1 VKKFPGPR
9 ALQDQA
15 PFNLE
20 FALIADGVP
29 MDDLYP
35 LDVDRAFKK
44 MDEIKDHITVWWKNG
59 AQQIQLLTSAEV
71 IYSSAWNGRVNVA
84 QKKGVPLEIVWQGGC
99 LDQYRK
105 FFSHP
110 MWQSAVLTSLEVSA
124 LTAMASSILGVL
136 ASMGLVWGNFKAKG
150 IITGFILSP
159 MIVPLIVLGLA
170 YYVFLAKLGLI
181 GTKLGLVIAYT
192 PLTLPFAV
200 LPISATL
207 KRFDTTLV
215 DAAMNLGATRFQTFM
230 KITIPIIRPGVITGA
245 LFAFMVAFD
254 EVVIALFICG
264 STAVTL
270 PKKMWDVIR
279 YENEPM
285 LPAIST
291 LLLLL
296 AVVLLVSIGLL
307 QRRQAKRIETR

>member
-1 VKKFPGPR
+1 MIGKHGKLKHWHDPLHIGWPLWVISGASVF
-9 ALQDQA
+9 
-15 PFNLE
+15 F
-20 FALIADGVP
+20 LIVPVLLLVP
-29 MDDLYP
+29 MS
-35 LDVDRAFKK
+35 F
-44 MDEIKDHITVWWKNG
+44 G
-59 AQQIQLLTSAEV
+59 SAE
-71 IYSSAWNGRVNVA
+71 IIEFPPTRF
-84 QKKGVPLEIVWQGGC
+84 C

-110 MWQSAVLTSLEVSA
+110 VWQSAVLNSLQVAS
-124 LTAMASSILGVL
+124 LTAIASTTLGLL
-136 ASMGLVWGNFKAKG
+136 ASIALVWGKFKGKG
-150 IITGFILSP
+150 FVTGFILSP

-170 YYVFLAKLGLI
+170 YYVFLAKFGLI
-181 GTKLGLVIAYT
+181 GSKLGLVIAYT

-207 KRFDTTLV
+207 RGFDRSLEN
-215 DAAMNLGATRFQTFM
+215 AALNLGANRFQTFM
-230 KITIPIIRPGVITGA
+230 KITVPIIRPGVITGA

-279 YENEPM
+279 YEIEPM

-296 AVVLLVSIGLL
+296 AVVFLVATGLL
-307 QRRQAKRIETR
+307 QKRMARRMESR

>member
-1 VKKFPGPR
+1 MMGKHGKSKHWHDPLHIGWPLWAISGAAIF
-9 ALQDQA
+9 
-15 PFNLE
+15 F
-20 FALIADGVP
+20 LIVPVLLLVP
-29 MDDLYP
+29 MS
-35 LDVDRAFKK
+35 F
-44 MDEIKDHITVWWKNG
+44 G
-59 AQQIQLLTSAEV
+59 SAE
-71 IYSSAWNGRVNVA
+71 IIEFPPT
-84 QKKGVPLEIVWQGGC
+84 KFC

-110 MWQSAVLTSLEVSA
+110 VWQSAVLVSLQVSA
-124 LTAMASSILGVL
+124 LTAICSTTLGLL
-136 ASMGLVWGNFKAKG
+136 ASIALVWGKFKAKG
-150 IITGFILSP
+150 LITGFILSP

-207 KRFDTTLV
+207 RGFDRSLEH
-215 DAAMNLGATRFQTFM
+215 AALNLGANRFQTFM

-245 LFAFMVAFD
+245 LFAFMIAFD

-279 YENEPM
+279 YEVEPM

-296 AVVLLVSIGLL
+296 AVVFLVATGLL
-307 QRRQAKRIETR
+307 QKRVARRMESR

>member
-1 VKKFPGPR
+1 MIGKHRKSKHWHDPLHIGWPLWAVSGAAIF
-9 ALQDQA
+9 
-15 PFNLE
+15 F
-20 FALIADGVP
+20 LIVPVLLLVP
-29 MDDLYP
+29 MS
-35 LDVDRAFKK
+35 F
-44 MDEIKDHITVWWKNG
+44 G
-59 AQQIQLLTSAEV
+59 SAE
-71 IYSSAWNGRVNVA
+71 IIEFPPT
-84 QKKGVPLEIVWQGGC
+84 KFC

-110 MWQSAVLTSLEVSA
+110 VWQSAVLVSLQVSA
-124 LTAMASSILGVL
+124 LTAICSTTLGLL
-136 ASMGLVWGNFKAKG
+136 ASIALVWGKFKAKG
-150 IITGFILSP
+150 LITGFILSP

-207 KRFDTTLV
+207 RGFDRSLEH
-215 DAAMNLGATRFQTFM
+215 AALNLGANRFQTFM
-230 KITIPIIRPGVITGA
+230 KVTIPIIRPGVITGA
-245 LFAFMVAFD
+245 LFAFMIAFD

-279 YENEPM
+279 YEVEPM

-296 AVVLLVSIGLL
+296 AVVFLVATGLL
-307 QRRQAKRIETR
+307 QKRVARRMEGR

>member
-1 VKKFPGPR
+1 MIGKRKKARHWHDPLHIGWPLWVISGASVF
-9 ALQDQA
+9 
-15 PFNLE
+15 F
-20 FALIADGVP
+20 LIVPVLLLVP
-29 MDDLYP
+29 MS
-35 LDVDRAFKK
+35 F
-44 MDEIKDHITVWWKNG
+44 G
-59 AQQIQLLTSAEV
+59 SAE
-71 IYSSAWNGRVNVA
+71 IIEFPPT
-84 QKKGVPLEIVWQGGC
+84 KFC

-110 MWQSAVLTSLEVSA
+110 VWQSAVLVSLQVSA
-124 LTAMASSILGVL
+124 MTAICSTTLGLL
-136 ASMGLVWGNFKAKG
+136 ASIALVWGKFKGKG
-150 IITGFILSP
+150 FVTGFILSP

-192 PLTLPFAV
+192 PLTLPFSV

-207 KRFDTTLV
+207 RGFDRSLEN
-215 DAAMNLGATRFQTFM
+215 AALNLGANRFQTFM
-230 KITIPIIRPGVITGA
+230 KITVPIIRPGVITGA
-245 LFAFMVAFD
+245 LFAFMIAFD

-279 YENEPM
+279 YEIEPM

-296 AVVLLVSIGLL
+296 AMVFLVTTGFL
-307 QRRQAKRIETR
+307 QKRVARRMER

>member
-1 VKKFPGPR
+1 MSGKPAKRTHWHDPLHIGWPLWVVSGSAVF
-9 ALQDQA
+9 
-15 PFNLE
+15 F
-20 FALIADGVP
+20 LIVPVLLLVP
-29 MDDLYP
+29 MS
-35 LDVDRAFKK
+35 F
-44 MDEIKDHITVWWKNG
+44 G
-59 AQQIQLLTSAEV
+59 SAE
-71 IYSSAWNGRVNVA
+71 IIEFPPT
-84 QKKGVPLEIVWQGGC
+84 KFC

-110 MWQSAVLTSLEVSA
+110 AWQSAVLNSLQVSA
-124 LTAMASSILGVL
+124 LTAVCSTALGLL
-136 ASMGLVWGNFKAKG
+136 ASIALVWGKFRAKG
-150 IITGFILSP
+150 FITGFILSP

-192 PLTLPFAV
+192 PLTLPFSV

-207 KRFDTTLV
+207 RGFDRSLEY
-215 DAAMNLGATRFQTFM
+215 AALNLGANRFQTFM
-230 KITIPIIRPGVITGA
+230 KITVPIIRPGVMTGA
-245 LFAFMVAFD
+245 LFAFMIAFD

-279 YENEPM
+279 YEIEPM

-296 AVVLLVSIGLL
+296 AVLFLVTTGLL
-307 QRRQAKRIETR
+307 QKRVARRMEKK